1 MDETFRKQMEEN
13 GADVE
18 TTLKR
23 FMGNEKMYMKYIMK
37 FLDDKNFDS
46 IRENLESQNYEAV
59 FNAAHTLK
67 GVTAN
72 LGLNPVNAASAEIS
86 ELLRG
91 KAASEVDAEKVNAVF
106 LELTESYE
114 RFRKVLE
121 ANKPQA

>member
-1 MDETFRKQMEEN
+1 MDETFRKRMEEN

-46 IRENLESQNYEAV
+46 IRENLKSQNYEAV

-67 GVTAN
+67 GVKAY
-72 LGLNPVNAASAEIS
+72 LWLNPVNTAAAEIS

-91 KAASEVDAEKVNAVF
+91 KAAADVNVEKVNAVF
-106 LELTESYE
+106 LELSESYE
-114 RFRKVLE
+114 RFRKILE
-121 ANKPQA
+121 ANKPQT

>member
-1 MDETFRKQMEEN
+1 MDETFRKRMEEN

-46 IRENLESQNYEAV
+46 IRENLKSQNYEAV

-72 LGLNPVNAASAEIS
+72 LGLNPVNTAAAEIS

-91 KAASEVDAEKVNAVF
+91 KAAAEVNVEKVNAVF
-106 LELTESYE
+106 LELSESYE
-114 RFRKVLE
+114 RFRKILE
-121 ANKPQA
+121 ANKPQT

>member
-1 MDETFRKQMEEN
+1 MNETFRKQMEEN

-37 FLDDKNFDS
+37 FLDDKNFDN
-46 IRENLESQNYEAV
+46 IRENLESRNYETV

-72 LGLNPVNAASAEIS
+72 LGLNPVNAAAAEIS

-91 KAASEVDAEKVNAVF
+91 RAASEVDEEKVNAVF
-106 LELTESYE
+106 LTLSESYE
-114 RFRKVLE
+114 RFRKILE

>member
-1 MDETFRKQMEEN
+1 MDETVRKQMEEN

>member
-106 LELTESYE
+106 LVLTESYE

>member
-72 LGLNPVNAASAEIS
+72 LGLNPVNAAASEIS

-91 KAASEVDAEKVNAVF
+91 KAAAEVNAEKVEAVF
-106 LELTESYE
+106 AELSESYE
-114 RFRKVLE
+114 RFRKILE

>member
-106 LELTESYE
+106 VELTESYE

>member
-91 KAASEVDAEKVNAVF
+91 KAASEVDAAKVNAVF